1 MQIRIMREGDLPTAL
16 TLSQQVKWPHRL
28 EDWQQALSLGAGI
41 VVEEKGQVVGT
52 ALGWRWGEHY
62 ATLGL
67 VIVNPACQGR
77 GIGKQLLLAVLEN
90 MPGYTV
96 RLHATDAGRPLYE
109 KLGFQVTGII
119 QQHQCAALGRIT
131 PTLPTAHQFL
141 SAARPQDAAVLT
153 ALDQRAHGQSR
164 PALIAM
170 LLAEAERVVIVKDQ
184 YGLPQG
190 FAALRRFGRGL
201 AIGPVIAHDPQ
212 QARVLVSELLQP
224 LAGEFVRIDSDP
236 LLGLGAWLE
245 TQGLPVVDVPTVMI
259 RGTPWIPAAG
269 APQAFGLMSQALG

>member
-1 MQIRIMREGDLPTAL
+1 MQIRVMHEGDLPTAL
-16 TLSQQVKWPHRL
+16 RLSQQVKWPHRL
-28 EDWQQALSLGAGI
+28 EDWQQALKLGAGI
-41 VVEEKGQVVGT
+41 VAEEAGQVIGT
-52 ALGWRWGEHY
+52 ALGWRWGSDY

-67 VIVNPACQGR
+67 VIVDPACQGR

-96 RLHATDAGRPLYE
+96 RLHATEAGRPLYE
-109 KLGFQVTGII
+109 KLGFQVTGIL
-119 QQHQCAALGRIT
+119 QQHQCAALGQIA
-131 PTLPTAHQFL
+131 PEPLTAHQFL
-141 SAARPQDAAVLT
+141 SLARPQDAALLT

-170 LLAEAERVVIVKDQ
+170 LLAQAERVVMLKDQ
-184 YGLPQG
+184 HGLPQG

-201 AIGPVIAHDPQ
+201 AIGPVIAHDLQ
-212 QARVLVSELLQP
+212 QAKVLVSELLQP

-236 LLGLGAWLE
+236 SLGLCDWLE
-245 TQGLPVVDVPTVMI
+245 SQGLPVVDVPTVMVK
-259 RGTPWIPAAG
+259 GTPWIPAAG